1 MEPAP
6 ERSST
11 TATLHDQ
18 VRAARERLVAA
29 GLADQH
35 ATFDAEVLARLAL
48 GWDRA
53 EYLARRGDAP
63 PAGFDEAY
71 EPLVARRALREP
83 VAQIAGYRE
92 FWSRDFE
99 VTRDVL
105 TPRPET
111 ELIVEEALAFRACVA
126 GEAAGSVPGDGGRP
140 SPDERPWRVVDVG
153 TGSGCLAVTLA
164 LEMPGVDM
172 LATDISDRALAV
184 AQRNAD
190 RLGAGNRVRFL
201 CTSLLQ
207 GVAPGIDL
215 IVSNP
220 PYVPDRYSSGL
231 SSEVRDY
238 EPAEAVF
245 GGHDGFELI
254 RALLQ
259 QSAARLA
266 PGGRLMMEF
275 GAGQDEDVRGIIAEY
290 PHLFVHAIRDDLQGI
305 PRMAIIGRLDDV
317 EQTNAKGQ
325 GYADGQPSAVNING

>member
-1 MEPAP
+1 VSDQLLAP
-6 ERSST
+6 V
-11 TATLHDQ
+11 TLHDR

-35 ATFDAEVLARLAL
+35 ATIDAEVLARLAL

-53 EYLARRGDAP
+53 EYLARRSDAP
-63 PAGFDEAY
+63 PPGFQSAY
-71 EPLVARRALREP
+71 EPLVARRARREP

-99 VTRDVL
+99 VSRDVL

-111 ELIVEEALAFRACVA
+111 ELIVEEALAIHASAESRASAEVRPH
-126 GEAAGSVPGDGGRP
+126 AAMPAA
-140 SPDERPWRVVDVG
+140 RPWRVVDVG
-153 TGSGCLAVTLA
+153 TGSGCLAVTLS
-164 LEMPGVDM
+164 LELSGVDV
-172 LATDISDRALAV
+172 LAIDISERALAI
-184 AQRNAD
+184 AQRNAN
-190 RLGAGNRVRFL
+190 RLGAGDRVRFV
-201 CTSLLQ
+201 CASLLE

-220 PYVPDRYSSGL
+220 PYVPDRYRSGL

-245 GGHDGFELI
+245 GGRDGFELI

-266 PGGRLMMEF
+266 PGGWLLMEF
-275 GAGQDEDVRGIIAEY
+275 GAGQDDEVRGIVAEY
-290 PHLFVHAIRDDLQGI
+290 PQLAVHAVRDDLQGI
-305 PRMAIIGRLDDV
+305 PRMAVIRR
-317 EQTNAKGQ
+317 
-325 GYADGQPSAVNING
+325 DGD